1 MTFNLWGRRGKKK
14 KDNVASVWSSCSPG
28 NIIIN
33 CCQAKPLFQ
42 SYVMRTSP
50 DSTSSQKWEILAYIL
65 LCLHSQIRATHW
77 ISFLCQVSFSL
88 WCYFALFCPDS
99 VFTRESRGHV
109 CSAPSSRASP
119 SYLSLRVWGEKEQMN
134 VSKQQ
139 RVIPLFLSW
148 RIQKKQTKK
157 RCKNVVNVWLKV
169 SLAGLHISD
178 SFVYQRNTIALK
190 KEERFA
196 VLYIKWCLFSILTLQ
211 VTSEG
216 ATSTGFCTYM

>member
-1 MTFNLWGRRGKKK
+1 MWWESYL
-14 KDNVASVWSSCSPG
+14 PL
-28 NIIIN
+28 
-33 CCQAKPLFQ
+33 QA
-42 SYVMRTSP
+42 VR
-50 DSTSSQKWEILAYIL
+50 KWEILAYIFFFFMFTFPNKGDTL
-65 LCLHSQIRATHW
+65 DFFSVRSLSL
-77 ISFLCQVSFSL
+77 SL
-88 WCYFALFCPDS
+88 WCVLFWFCPDS
-99 VFTRESRGHV
+99 VFTRESLM
-109 CSAPSSRASP
+109 ARAGLPCVEWVPFTFHSQCGVTK
-119 SYLSLRVWGEKEQMN
+119 SKWMLVNNDMLSHHFFSEE
-134 VSKQQ
+134 SK
-139 RVIPLFLSW
+139 
-148 RIQKKQTKK
+148 KKKK